1 MESRRDFV
9 GSDSVGITCAKSGM
23 GVQTSVV
30 SLGKRT
36 ARSGGG
42 LGTRCR
48 EGSDSDGRHGG
59 NRRRGAERYWW
70 GGSGG
75 SVVRRA
81 EREPREG
88 GLADCGSAGWFAWE
102 GMRVATSHACGLAG
116 ELPLQGTCDF
126 VK

>member
-1 MESRRDFV
+1 MESRRDV
-9 GSDSVGITCAKSGM
+9 VESDSVGITRAKSGM
-23 GVQTSVV
+23 GVQTSIV

-48 EGSDSDGRHGG
+48 TGSDSDGRHGG
-59 NRRRGAERYWW
+59 NRLQGAERYWW

-88 GLADCGSAGWFAWE
+88 GLADCGSALPHRHRWPFDFTMGRRLLPQPIS
-102 GMRVATSHACGLAG
+102 MRSRM
-116 ELPLQGTCDF
+116 
-126 VK
+126 